1 MSRFKPILDRA
12 VGFLASKKL
21 LAFGIASTALF
32 MGSMTGSE
40 WADVAMVYVG
50 SQAAVDIAERL
61 ILARK

>member
-32 MGSMTGSE
+32 TGALNGE
-40 WADVAMVYVG
+40 QWTTAMCVYVG
-50 SQAAVDIAERL
+50 SQAAVDVVERL